1 MKEDLKVGVFRN
13 ALNQVTDTKREYQP
27 RGAYELLQELRDD
40 FVASME
46 FRSAPERAKE
56 NLGKGFEK
64 LTVHLGEQDKKLVE
78 AYKANLTE
86 IDILLGGG

>member
-46 FRSAPERAKE
+46 FRSAS
-56 NLGKGFEK
+56 
-64 LTVHLGEQDKKLVE
+64 
-78 AYKANLTE
+78 
-86 IDILLGGG
+86 